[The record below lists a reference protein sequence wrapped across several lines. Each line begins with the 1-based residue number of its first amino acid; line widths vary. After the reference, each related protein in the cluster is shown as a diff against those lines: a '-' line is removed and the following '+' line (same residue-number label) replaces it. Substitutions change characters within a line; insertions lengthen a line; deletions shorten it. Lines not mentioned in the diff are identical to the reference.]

1 MAAVPDDLTR
11 RWERGW
17 SACRGWTRQPEERG
31 ALRVLLGLPGRHRE
45 LIALRLSPELAA
57 EVAAADEPTWLTVP
71 TDHPTEA
78 ARTLAEAGLH
88 VRPTREHLMTRPL
101 ADHPAPLLP
110 PGYHPLVTVTDAA
123 VLRVELRHPDTAA
136 TAATTTAAASGQAAL
151 VDGDAVFD
159 RVETAPR
166 HRRKG
171 LGSAVMA
178 LLSAEAVTRG
188 ATRGVLM
195 ATPDGHALY
204 TALGWS
210 TAAEVV
216 IAANEPG

>member
-1 MAAVPDDLTR
+1 MPDDLIR

-71 TDHPTEA
+71 TERPAEA

-110 PGYHPLVTVTDAA
+110 PGYHPVVTVTDAA
-123 VLRVELRHPDTAA
+123 VLRVELRHTG
-136 TAATTTAAASGQAAL
+136 TTVAASGQAAL
-151 VDGDAVFD
+151 VDGDTVFD
-159 RVETAPR
+159 RVETAPA

-178 LLSAEAVTRG
+178 LLAAEAVTRG
-188 ATRGVLM
+188 ATRGVLV

-216 IAANEPG
+216 IAASAPV

>member
-1 MAAVPDDLTR
+1 MPDDLIR

-31 ALRVLLGLPGRHRE
+31 ALRVLLGLPGRRRE

-57 EVAAADEPTWLTVP
+57 EVAEADEPTWLTVP
-71 TDHPTEA
+71 TEHPAEA
-78 ARTLAEAGLH
+78 ARTLVEAGLH

-101 ADHPAPLLP
+101 PDHPAPLLP
-110 PGYHPLVTVTDAA
+110 PGYHPVVTVTAVTAAA
-123 VLRVELRHPDTAA
+123 VLRVELRHADTSV
-136 TAATTTAAASGQAAL
+136 AASGQAAL
-151 VDGDAVFD
+151 VDGDTVFD
-159 RVETAPR
+159 RVETAPQ

-178 LLSAEAVTRG
+178 LLSAEAVRRG

-216 IAANEPG
+216 IAANTPV